1 MRCPRSTESA
11 VVVFPSSPFQA
22 TPTRGAEVNDG
33 LKSLRRNRKARTSIG
48 SHPRFEF
55 HTNIKIVCSVGRQGV
70 LRLSDSYC
78 EFCDLLP
85 PPESTSCSTKGRHM
99 KLLIGLVVGLVFW
112 SIPAIAQEKND
123 VGLVIGGTIVPS
135 QSLTPGVSLIGPNG
149 NVLPTR
155 DLNFDAS
162 LALGAE
168 YDHRIV
174 SGNRTAIYAGIDFF
188 SSPNDVQPSQRTL
201 N

>member
-11 VVVFPSSPFQA
+11 VVVFRSSPFQA

-70 LRLSDSYC
+70 LRLSNSYF

-123 VGLVIGGTIVPS
+123 VVLVIGASRVPNQRWS
-135 QSLTPGVSLIGPNG
+135 PRVSLEEP
-149 NVLPTR
+149 
-155 DLNFDAS
+155 
-162 LALGAE
+162 
-168 YDHRIV
+168 H
-174 SGNRTAIYAGIDFF
+174 
-188 SSPNDVQPSQRTL
+188 
-201 N
+201 